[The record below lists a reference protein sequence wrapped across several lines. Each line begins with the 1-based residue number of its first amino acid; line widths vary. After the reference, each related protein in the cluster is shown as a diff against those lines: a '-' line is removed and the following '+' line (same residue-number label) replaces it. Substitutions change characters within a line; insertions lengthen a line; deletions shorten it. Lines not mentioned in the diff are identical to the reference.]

1 MRDLLA
7 MFVAIFLAEFGDKT
21 QLATLLFASER
32 KLPPLA
38 VFAASGGA
46 LLLSTAIATFLGTV
60 AARYLTGVPVRLIA
74 GLGFILIG
82 AWTVAQYYR
91 GA

>member
-1 MRDLLA
+1 MRSYA
-7 MFVAIFLAEFGDKT
+7 AVFVSIFVAELGDKT

-46 LLLSTAIATFLGTV
+46 LLLSTAIATSLGTV